1 MKSDKKTIDYK
12 YYLTVLELAKKNADC
27 YEYCMQGLEK
37 ENEKLKKELE
47 PFQDDYFRSLNTQH
61 IAELAKKSIRLT
73 EENREMVHLLELIYE
88 KYNNIDK
95 ETRQKIEKYVI
106 I

>member
-1 MKSDKKTIDYK
+1 MTKELSYDVFKK
-12 YYLTVLELAKKNADC
+12 VLELAKKNADC

-37 ENEKLKKELE
+37 ENERLKKELE
-47 PFQDDYFRSLNTQH
+47 PFQDCYFKGLSYGH

-88 KYNNIDK
+88 KYENVDNKI
-95 ETRQKIEKYVI
+95 RQEIKKHI
-106 I
+106 